1 MADREQ
7 PTEPYAPAVR
17 DAVTNYFTDR
27 VTEAEV
33 ALARALREA
42 EAVRGR
48 RAACLDGARLTDE
61 EARRV
66 AEAAERRAARIAA
79 ATDARPEAHAGAVA
93 AALAVREG
101 LRSAGHPV

>member
-7 PTEPYAPAVR
+7 SPAPYDPPVR

-33 ALARALREA
+33 VLARALREVQA
-42 EAVRGR
+42 LRER
-48 RAACLDGARLTDE
+48 RAACRDGARLTDE

-66 AEAAERRAARIAA
+66 AEAAE
-79 ATDARPEAHAGAVA
+79 
-93 AALAVREG
+93 
-101 LRSAGHPV
+101 